1 MITAS
6 AVFDAYLDVN
16 ALLILA
22 CGACFLTGYALR
34 SIGLGHTVSAQLRL
48 MRATFVAVVISPVIA
63 ICVMAV
69 VQSGYILPNFVPN
82 LSDFIVAQYLRG
94 SFQMNPSALEN
105 LLSVRSQ
112 TVTAFFETHSAI
124 GMPVVAILLAGIGIF
139 TLRLVLS
146 IVRLR
151 QMIGNSYAWRR
162 FGSLH
167 LRLSDEVSVPFSTRS
182 WRKRFVVLPSAMI
195 TRPADVRIALA
206 HEIQHLRQN
215 DVTWEIFLE
224 CLRPMFFWN
233 PAFYLW
239 KRRVEQLRELSCDR
253 QVMMRRGYKVADYCD
268 CLITVCQNSLKP
280 RRMFA
285 VDAPVVALVR
295 IENHLFAQR
304 SAKLLKS
311 RLLSL
316 IDGKAEHNPRAVAL
330 VLALPM
336 LALTVAAS
344 LSIQRPGDWSQ
355 DRIMLATI
363 INLERIHLT
372 NATPE
377 FGKVGLEH

>member
-6 AVFDAYLDVN
+6 TVFDAYLDVN

-22 CGACFLTGYALR
+22 CAACFATGYALR
-34 SIGLGHTVSAQLRL
+34 FLGLGHAVRAQLQL
-48 MRATFVAVVISPVIA
+48 MRATFVAVVISPVIVM
-63 ICVMAV
+63 CVMAV
-69 VQSGYILPNFVPN
+69 VQSGYILPDFVPN

-94 SFQMNPSALEN
+94 SFQMNPTALEN

-112 TVTAFFETHSAI
+112 TVTAFFETHSAL
-124 GMPVVAILLAGIGIF
+124 GMPIITVLLVGIGVF
-139 TLRLVLS
+139 TVRLALS
-146 IVRLR
+146 IGRLR
-151 QMIGNSYAWRR
+151 QMISNSYAWRR

-167 LRLSDEVSVPFSTRS
+167 LRLSDEISVPFSTRS
-182 WRKRFVVLPSAMI
+182 WHRRFVVLPSAMI
-195 TRPADVRIALA
+195 TRPADMRIALA

-215 DVTWEIFLE
+215 DVTWEIILE
-224 CLRPMFFWN
+224 SLRPLFFWN

-253 QVMMRRGYKVADYCD
+253 QVMMRRGYKVAEYCD

-280 RRMFA
+280 RRIFA

-295 IENHLFAQR
+295 TENHLFAQR

-316 IDGKAEHNPRAVAL
+316 IDGKAERNPKAMAL
-330 VLALPM
+330 LLALPM

-344 LSIQRPGDWSQ
+344 LSIQRPSDWSQ

-372 NATPE
+372 NATPA
-377 FGKVGLEH
+377 FGKVEY